1 MPETGC
7 LAELRELPVFSQL
20 IFMRLKKTRLSAG
33 DRPAAALHATNA
45 GCPDADNRE
54 QSHLSAFF
62 IIYI

>member
-1 MPETGC
+1 
-7 LAELRELPVFSQL
+7 
-20 IFMRLKKTRLSAG
+20 MRLKKTLVSAG
-33 DRPAAALHATNA
+33 DRPPPAFRATNA